1 MKVIRQVER
10 PLILVATFAFVV
22 AVTLILL
29 SYAIWV
35 IVDIILALTLAA
47 VFNPI
52 VRVMRI
58 PQVPRFGW
66 RIPKWLAVLI
76 IYFIIVLILGAIGY
90 FIEVAVV
97 PEIRQ
102 LITGAPNAVQRF
114 AQEYEAFRQASGL
127 QNILPSEQQ
136 IVQGLSSA
144 ISSIGSA
151 LLSSLSSVEAAI
163 SSVIFFF
170 VQLALVLILTVF
182 LVEEADVLLSFWIR
196 LFPEA
201 DREFVWVMTGQVGD
215 KVGYWILGQI
225 TVAVTSGIIAGLGS
239 YLLGLPFPV
248 LLGLGV
254 TILDLIPMVGP
265 SVMTIPAGLLALA
278 ISPLTTILTV
288 ILFVGLSVLDGHVFS
303 PLITGR
309 FVQLP
314 LSVII
319 IAVPF
324 GLALYGP
331 LGALLAIPVA
341 AGASIVVNEWFLP
354 WLHMQEERPFGGR
367 HDDTASEEA

>member
-1 MKVIRQVER
+1 MKVVRQVER
-10 PLILVATFAFVV
+10 PLILVVTFAFVV

-29 SYAIWV
+29 SYTIWV

-47 VFNPI
+47 VFSPI

-58 PQVPRFGW
+58 PRVPRFGW
-66 RIPKWLAVLI
+66 RIPKWLGVLI
-76 IYFIIVLILGAIGY
+76 IYFIILLLFAAIGY
-90 FIEVAVV
+90 FIEVYVV
-97 PEIRQ
+97 PEIRK
-102 LITGAPNAVQRF
+102 LITGAPNAVQNL
-114 AQEYEAFRQASGL
+114 AQQYESFRQASGL
-127 QNILPSEQQ
+127 QGILPSEQQ
-136 IVQGLSSA
+136 IVQSLSSVV
-144 ISSIGSA
+144 SSLGSA
-151 LLSSLSSVEAAI
+151 LLSSLSSVESVI
-163 SSVIFFF
+163 SSVAFFF

-182 LVEEADVLLSFWIR
+182 LVQEADILLSFWIR

-201 DREFVWVMTGQVGD
+201 DREFVSVLTGQVGD

-225 TVAVTSGIIAGLGS
+225 TVAVTSGVLAGIGS
-239 YLLGLPFPV
+239 YFLGLPFPV
-248 LLGLGV
+248 LLGVGV

-265 SVMTIPAGLLALA
+265 SVMAIPAGLLALA

-288 ILFVGLSVLDGHVFS
+288 ILFVGLSLLDGHVFS

-319 IAVPF
+319 ISVPF

-331 LGALLAIPVA
+331 LGALLAIPIA

-367 HDDTASEEA
+367 RDDTASEEA